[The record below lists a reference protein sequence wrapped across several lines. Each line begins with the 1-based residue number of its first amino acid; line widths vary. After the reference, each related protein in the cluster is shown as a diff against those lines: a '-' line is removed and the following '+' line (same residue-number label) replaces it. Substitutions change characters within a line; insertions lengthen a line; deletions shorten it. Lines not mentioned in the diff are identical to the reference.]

1 MVAVA
6 TKPPHP
12 FTPPNSTPHADA
24 SAFMLDS
31 PAKRRRSNSSS
42 AIAVNASNTAQQP
55 QTNGNDLKPPQ
66 RPSRASFQSPTR
78 ASLARSHPD
87 VLSRVMSRSPA
98 KTAQL
103 RPVSRGREKDTG
115 VGGGTEDGWL
125 GIRANRPPS
134 FLSTSAIATSTATAT
149 IVADLPIRQPSINPS
164 LSPRHR
170 SSVPVPPVAKPL
182 SKPSQLSRVSI
193 SPEPWAQFSALRPS
207 TRAGD
212 NLNKESGLVKE
223 ASEDIVS
230 RGRRTRSSSSPGQL
244 NGEPELPPTP
254 TELGLERLP
263 NRPRGLLSSSS
274 PSYRQEKKRERRL
287 RDGAKKPSPLRP
299 RDTVPAGDDGGN
311 GDGNGNGVRSPNTL
325 FPEEE
330 VPDEL
335 GEKQKLRDAL
345 AAQLARLKGDIA
357 KIEYE
362 SQRYKIPDDYPAPDE
377 EIYQESNKRIADNLF
392 ESELLTTSNPS
403 CAPPLPPPPC
413 PPPLSSVLSSL
424 LPFSSGRFI
433 PSIELAAPPPSPPPN
448 NPFALQQP
456 VDLTPYLTLFAPL
469 SLTATTATTS
479 SARNL
484 STSTQETHSSSPLI
498 TQTHHF
504 TLSAPSPFPAHLFQ
518 IPISLQTNPATQTV
532 ISISTPTE
540 LQSTDP
546 KQTGIISS
554 GPNIP
559 APLSSWLTTRLS
571 SPLLQRDIS
580 GLCWGVSRYWEADI
594 SRAKIWVQLEELRD
608 RISTQKSPS
617 SQQAKYSKSK
627 SYSAHTLL
635 PHLGRTSFLFST
647 IPQKPQNSIHPSTPT
662 AQLLVICPLTLDLWT
677 SEPQLEPDI
686 SVSVPK
692 SSSASSSMASK
703 KVEKEAKRVFAS
715 FMKSG
720 GESGNRKRKGG
731 HEYAAE
737 IDGDAELLVR
747 AVEGVVWVVFGV
759 V

>member
-1 MVAVA
+1 
-6 TKPPHP
+6 
-12 FTPPNSTPHADA
+12 
-24 SAFMLDS
+24 MLDS

-55 QTNGNDLKPPQ
+55 QTNGNDLQPPQ

-103 RPVSRGREKDTG
+103 RPVSRGREKGSG

-125 GIRANRPPS
+125 GIRASGPQS
-134 FLSTSAIATSTATAT
+134 LLSTSAIATSTATAT

-170 SSVPVPPVAKPL
+170 SSVPVPPVAQPL
-182 SKPSQLSRVSI
+182 SKPSQPPRLPI
-193 SPEPWAQFSALRPS
+193 SSEPWAQFSALRPG
-207 TRAGD
+207 TQAHD
-212 NLNKESGLVKE
+212 NLDKESGLVKE
-223 ASEDIVS
+223 ASEDIGS
-230 RGRRTRSSSSPGQL
+230 GERRTRSSSSPGQL

-274 PSYRQEKKRERRL
+274 PSYRQEKKRERTL

-299 RDTVPAGDDGGN
+299 RDTVPAGDGGGN
-311 GDGNGNGVRSPNTL
+311 GDGDGNGVRSPHFL

-335 GEKQKLRDAL
+335 GEKQKLRNAL

-362 SQRYKIPDDYPAPDE
+362 SQRYEIPDDYPAPDE
-377 EIYQESNKRIADNLF
+377 ESIRNLI
-392 ESELLTTSNPS
+392 ELLTTSNPS
-403 CAPPLPPPPC
+403 CAPPPPSPPF

-456 VDLTPYLTLFAPL
+456 ADLTPYLTLFAPL
-469 SLTATTATTS
+469 SLTAHTATTS
-479 SARNL
+479 SALNL

-498 TQTHHF
+498 TQTHHL

-518 IPISLQTNPATQTV
+518 IPISLQTNPETQTV

-546 KQTGIISS
+546 KQAGIISS

-559 APLSSWLTTRLS
+559 APLSSWLTARLS
-571 SPLLQRDIS
+571 NPLLQRDIS

-617 SQQAKYSKSK
+617 SQQAKYSKTK
-627 SYSAHTLL
+627 SYSTHTLL

-647 IPQKPQNSIHPSTPT
+647 IPQKPRSSIHPSTPT
-662 AQLLVICPLTLDLWT
+662 PQLLVICPLTLDLWT

-692 SSSASSSMASK
+692 STSASSSMASK

-731 HEYAAE
+731 HGYAAE